1 MFGDAIRREY
11 EQGRFESLVGDDLI
25 CKLHKDFSEMEKRY
39 LESILEETIAEKGI
53 NVSRH
58 CLKRMKERNYSV
70 GKMQLVVRSGEIRE
84 LQLDK
89 NGCRVLL
96 SFASQT
102 QFDRG
107 FTSYAVYSLTDGVVT
122 SVFQRQNSKEKKL
135 NPETYLGSKKYLKQ
149 ADNIIQIVNTYLDIE
164 NNEINTL
171 MYKYDRSPLDKKS
184 KFQLDLIINSP
195 KITGKIFNFC

>member
-135 NPETYLGSKKYLKQ
+135 NPETYLGEKKYLKQ

-195 KITGKIFNFC
+195 KITGKIFKFC

>member
-1 MFGDAIRREY
+1 MRREY
-11 EQGRFESLVGDDLI
+11 EQSRFESLVGDDLI
-25 CKLHKDFSEMEKRY
+25 CKLHKDFTEMEKRY

-135 NPETYLGSKKYLKQ
+135 NPDTYLGSKKYLKQ
-149 ADNIIQIVNTYLDIE
+149 ADNVIQIVNTYLDIE

-195 KITGKIFNFC
+195 KINGRIFNFC

>member
-11 EQGRFESLVGDDLI
+11 EQGRFESLVGNDLI
-25 CKLHKDFSEMEKRY
+25 CKLHKDFSKMEKRY

-135 NPETYLGSKKYLKQ
+135 NPDTYLGEKKYLKQ